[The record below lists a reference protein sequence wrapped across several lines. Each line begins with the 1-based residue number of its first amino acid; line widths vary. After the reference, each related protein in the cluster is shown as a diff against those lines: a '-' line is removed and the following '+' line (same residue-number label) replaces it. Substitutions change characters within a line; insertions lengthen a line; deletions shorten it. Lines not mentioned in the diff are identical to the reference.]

1 MNLKRSENGNKAVT
15 WLRRVWNGV
24 AVRLGSMVREDAA
37 VTSIEYALLG
47 ALIAVVIAGSVG
59 ALGVQL
65 NVLWTAVSDAVTA
78 AVQ

>member
-15 WLRRVWNGV
+15 WRRVWNGV
-24 AVRLGSMVREDAA
+24 AVRLGSIVHEDAA

-59 ALGVQL
+59 FVGGQL
-65 NVLWTAVSDAVTA
+65 NIMWTTVSDAVTA
-78 AVQ
+78 AV